1 MKKDSI
7 DFTMFCTFV
16 FLGFYLCVCLVCAFY
31 QYFGSLKYN
40 SKLIDICEIKYNVS
54 DCKVQDLTSDEVI
67 FYDKY
72 NNKYIYE
79 KLENILK

>member
-1 MKKDSI
+1 MEKDSI
-7 DFTMFCTFV
+7 NYSEVIMLFALLIFCVYLLV
-16 FLGFYLCVCLVCAFY
+16 FGCCKYV
-31 QYFGSLKYN
+31 SLYKYEA
-40 SKLIDICEIKYNVS
+40 KIIDICEIKYNVS
-54 DCKVQDLTSDEVI
+54 DCKIQDLTSDEVI